1 MLYSAPSVGRFA
13 HCKIVSAY
21 CSLLRRY
28 ATNSTL
34 TNHCVIKMLHRVA
47 WDCKMPAMLFQL
59 SLFKT
64 FQMIMNDPRAK
75 IDPTVK
81 VRKLMNR
88 CRTFL
93 LVQAIICLTLPG
105 RNWLLGAFQVC
116 RVHLEEVCRDVANK
130 PQSLCGAAVL
140 EDGPRGGRNRSRLR
154 QSPRVRTCVN
164 LLSRFRLDHSS
175 FLIHYLFNC
184 R

>member
-1 MLYSAPSVGRFA
+1 MKKYQSALALLMDPNILMGFIYCNYWKTCNPIVRFHLVFKMLHSAPSVGRFA

-105 RNWLLGAFQVC
+105 RN
-116 RVHLEEVCRDVANK
+116 
-130 PQSLCGAAVL
+130 
-140 EDGPRGGRNRSRLR
+140 
-154 QSPRVRTCVN
+154 
-164 LLSRFRLDHSS
+164 
-175 FLIHYLFNC
+175 
-184 R
+184 